1 MAKSKGIICVVILL
15 LFSFQLNA
23 ASTSPS
29 QTVPKVLEEI
39 EKEKIKKLDNQE
51 FFNGLKNIKK
61 EEENLEQISVVVK
74 SLVIIA
80 SEELQN
86 IVDFDTYKNQ
96 LIGKS
101 KSINELN
108 LIANMMT
115 RDFRAKEFPLVRVIL
130 PKQELK
136 PDGATIFFKVINGF
150 IEKVNLEKVP
160 KIQRKSVFRYLREI
174 KNKKNL
180 KDSLL
185 ERKLLLASQVAGL
198 KLNSAFAPGSVE
210 GATILVV
217 EAEHKLISGSINF

>member
-1 MAKSKGIICVVILL
+1 MAKSKGIICVIILYC
-15 LFSFQLNA
+15 LFSTML
-23 ASTSPS
+23 PPLHR

-39 EKEKIKKLDNQE
+39 EKEKSKLDNQE

-61 EEENLEQISVVVK
+61 KSRQISVVVK

-80 SEELQN
+80 EELQN

-136 PDGATIFFKVINGF
+136 PDGATIF
-150 IEKVNLEKVP
+150 
-160 KIQRKSVFRYLREI
+160 LR
-174 KNKKNL
+174 
-180 KDSLL
+180 S
-185 ERKLLLASQVAGL
+185 
-198 KLNSAFAPGSVE
+198 
-210 GATILVV
+210 
-217 EAEHKLISGSINF
+217 

>member
-61 EEENLEQISVVVK
+61 EEEKIEQISVVVK

-86 IVDFDTYKNQ
+86 IFDFDTYKKQ
-96 LIGKS
+96 LKC
-101 KSINELN
+101 
-108 LIANMMT
+108 
-115 RDFRAKEFPLVRVIL
+115 
-130 PKQELK
+130 
-136 PDGATIFFKVINGF
+136 
-150 IEKVNLEKVP
+150 
-160 KIQRKSVFRYLREI
+160 
-174 KNKKNL
+174 
-180 KDSLL
+180 
-185 ERKLLLASQVAGL
+185 
-198 KLNSAFAPGSVE
+198 
-210 GATILVV
+210 
-217 EAEHKLISGSINF
+217 